1 MKEANAEFGFPIRVV
16 DVKRRGTTGWK
27 WGWERVDARDGFN
40 PMTSSAGDDLD
51 LYSTPSR
58 LVFRVISRSDISP
71 IRRILCDARH
81 VRVRQILSF
90 ALTRKLVVSSTM
102 SCLLAFLD
110 LQVFFASLNWKRDR
124 IDELTKIYFTKTLR
138 VYTVI
143 HKYVLAHFLFP
154 TKFDDCLKLT
164 RRRLID
170 RDFLFHSDITT
181 REFVRVISMGYKRN
195 II

>member
-1 MKEANAEFGFPIRVV
+1 M
-16 DVKRRGTTGWK
+16 
-27 WGWERVDARDGFN
+27 DARDGFN

-102 SCLLAFLD
+102 SCLFVFLD
-110 LQVFFASLNWKRDR
+110 LQVFFVSLIYNNN
-124 IDELTKIYFTKTLR
+124 EGVNENLLTETLR
-138 VYTVI
+138 VYTVV
-143 HKYVLAHFLFP
+143 HKYVLAHFLVSH
-154 TKFDDCLKLT
+154 K
-164 RRRLID
+164 I
-170 RDFLFHSDITT
+170 
-181 REFVRVISMGYKRN
+181 
-195 II
+195 